1 MRFYADGP
9 NIPDQLLE
17 LRDQG
22 KVVFFCGAGVSK
34 NEKLDN
40 FEELTQA
47 VMDHFDPPESFESY
61 QAFYSRYKEHSIPIL
76 DQVFYFLH
84 QEFGVNEVNQVVAER
99 LSTDKKIAKSHQD
112 ILRISS
118 NLDGI
123 PQVVTT
129 NFDHLFEFYI
139 SVSTPIYEAPSLPN
153 LALTGSVSGI
163 TYLHGKLKSP
173 QDENHD
179 YILSSADFGRAYL
192 SQAWATEFV
201 RSLLENFTVVLLG
214 YQAEDPPIKYLLQ
227 GLHHNNTV
235 KQHSIYALDVEG
247 NNTQSKWRDK
257 GVIPITSIGF
267 PQLWQSI
274 EAWAERADNPRNWR
288 TKTLELAT
296 KKPQELQA
304 FERGKVAHI
313 VHTTAGAKAFRD
325 QKPTPHPEWLCVF
338 DPKCRLAA
346 VAKNFTENTTFD
358 PSETYGLD
366 DDPSHEEIKAKQI
379 KIDEE
384 KNLLHW
390 NTGDIKHTRP
400 LNLTSSYKDMPNR
413 LFALAQW
420 ITFIIDSPITVWWV
434 LKQDKV
440 HSFLLDMLISAV
452 NRNDSLEQQ
461 AKEFWN
467 LAFTYHKRRYFLN
480 SERDSKFDLLDRMKK
495 NNWSDTALRE
505 FEALTTPYISIEQPI
520 GLARANP
527 PNNSWLKIHPYD
539 LAEWKIKGIDI
550 DPEKLNIPAEVLPT
564 VFRILETQLIKQDS
578 LRYVVSEFRLGSPNC
593 YKGREV
599 KGRSYDGDELFN
611 LFLAVFKQ
619 LIKENTLLAKSHV
632 LTWPT
637 NHLKCFE
644 LLKLFAINQKTLF
657 SPEEAYD
664 YLMALDD
671 NVFWDSYVCRE
682 LLFLIMDR
690 YSELS
695 ELQQENLIDKLFMG
709 PNIDPENGMTEEE
722 ITRSICLY
730 IRRLQLGSVIINSK
744 QQKRFE
750 ELSNTLT
757 DWSDEW
763 AQQITA
769 INHGDSYIVSTD
781 DSAEPIKNL
790 PTNEIANSAIAIGNR
805 LVGERVQKKPFIG
818 IVKAT
823 PRKALLAL
831 GHKRRRDE
839 YPYELWE
846 QLIEHISIDIAP
858 REMRF
863 FLAQLSRLPH
873 PVLIK
878 LAYALS
884 RKLQENFNFLIDHYS
899 TSFWVIFDHILSSIQ
914 QEESD
919 LTTKKTSG
927 SYGLAI
933 NSSEGILT
941 EIILQLINQLQ
952 LDYAQGIPEKHKI
965 RLNNLL
971 FLPSIRSENTIA
983 KITHN
988 LTWLSYIDPDW
999 VNEKIIL
1006 LFSLDN
1012 AKAQAAWDGYLTSNN
1027 PWLKKGFAEQIYPL
1041 INELFPTIYD
1051 NEWDKHLSNKAAVIL
1066 VELTLNGSEED
1077 WRVSFDDM
1085 RRCLRLMSEKNIQN
1099 VISRLAQIGQD
1110 DPSDWENK
1118 VIPFIQQ
1125 AWPKEIAFQK
1135 TEFTASW
1142 LSLLEYSEDAFPKIL
1157 KTVHPFLIADQNHT
1171 HLYAFY
1177 RNRDEVPLAQ
1187 LFPKDTLDLLD
1198 KIIIDK
1204 TEIIT
1209 DEIPNILKIII
1220 ESDPSLLNNAK
1231 YKRLIAIIEGS

>member
-22 KVVFFCGAGVSK
+22 KVVFFCGAGVSR
-34 NEKLDN
+34 NEGLDD
-40 FEELTQA
+40 FVQLTQA
-47 VMDHFDPPESFESY
+47 VLDHFDPPVNFNSY
-61 QAFYSRYKEHSIPIL
+61 QTFYSNKKEHGIAIL

-99 LSTDKKIAKSHQD
+99 LSSDKKIAKSHQN

-129 NFDHLFEFYI
+129 NFDHLFELYT
-139 SVSTPIYEAPSLPN
+139 SVSTPTYEAPSLPN

-257 GVIPITSIGF
+257 GVIPIPCNGI
-267 PQLWQSI
+267 PELWSSI
-274 EAWAERADNPRNWR
+274 EAWAERADNPRDWR
-288 TKTLELAT
+288 TKTLDLAT
-296 KKPQELQA
+296 KKPQDLEA
-304 FERGKVAHI
+304 FERGQVAHI
-313 VHTTAGAKAFRD
+313 VHTTAGAKAFST
-325 QKPTPHPEWLCVF
+325 QKPTPPPEWLCVF
-338 DPKCRLAA
+338 DPKCRMAA

-358 PSETYGLD
+358 PSEAYGLD
-366 DDPSHEEIKAKQI
+366 GDPAREEIKSKRI

-400 LNLTSSYKDMPNR
+400 LNLTDSYQDIPNR

-440 HSFLLDMLISAV
+440 HSYLLDMLISAV
-452 NRNDSLEQQ
+452 NRNDSLEEK
-461 AKEFWN
+461 AKQFWN
-467 LAFTYHKRRYFLN
+467 LAFTYHKRQYFLN
-480 SERDSKFDLLDRMKK
+480 SEIDSKFELLDRIKK
-495 NNWSDTALRE
+495 NDWPDTVLRE

-527 PNNSWLKIHPYD
+527 PKNNWVEIHPYD

-578 LRYVVSEFRLGSPNC
+578 LRHVVSEFRSSSPTC
-593 YKGREV
+593 YREREV

-619 LIKENTLLAKSHV
+619 LIQENPLLAKSHV

-637 NHLKCFE
+637 NHSECFE

-657 SPEEAYD
+657 TPEEAFD

-671 NVFWDSYVCRE
+671 QEFWDTNVCRE

-695 ELQQENLIDKLFMG
+695 ESQQKKLIDKLFSG
-709 PNIDPENGMTEEE
+709 PKINPENGMTVEKV
-722 ITRSICLY
+722 TRATCRY
-730 IRRLQLGSVIINSK
+730 IRRLQLGGVKINSI
-744 QQKRFE
+744 QQEKFE
-750 ELSNTLT
+750 ELSSTLP

-763 AQQITA
+763 AQHITQID
-769 INHGDSYIVSTD
+769 NGGSYHVSTD
-781 DSAEPIKNL
+781 ESAGPLEKAPIYS
-790 PTNEIANSAIAIGNR
+790 IADLAIKVGTRDI
-805 LVGERVQKKPFIG
+805 GERVEIKPFIG
-818 IVKAT
+818 LVKKS

-831 GHKRRRDE
+831 GAKRKQNE
-839 YPYELWE
+839 FPFELWE
-846 QLIEHISIDIAP
+846 QLIKYISVDIAP

-863 FLAQLSRLPH
+863 FLARVSTLPVTVLKKHSYSLTQWMEKQRSFLIANHPELFWYLFDQITNAIRCKESNKTRYESAKSFPASNLSGGILAEILLKLIDSLHLEQPQRIPDN
-873 PVLIK
+873 IK
-878 LAYALS
+878 LRLHNLLNLS
-884 RKLQENFNFLIDHYS
+884 PAISNRVICEVTENLYWVSNIDPE
-899 TSFWVIFDHILSSIQ
+899 WVHQ
-914 QEESD
+914 
-919 LTTKKTSG
+919 
-927 SYGLAI
+927 
-933 NSSEGILT
+933 N
-941 EIILQLINQLQ
+941 IICYFQ
-952 LDYAQGIPEKHKI
+952 LDEPQAP
-965 RLNNLL
+965 
-971 FLPSIRSENTIA
+971 
-983 KITHN
+983 
-988 LTWLSYIDPDW
+988 
-999 VNEKIIL
+999 
-1006 LFSLDN
+1006 
-1012 AKAQAAWDGYLTSNN
+1012 AAWKGYIGSNKL
-1027 PWLKKGFAEQIYPL
+1027 WLNKACSQKIYPL
-1041 INELFPTIYD
+1041 IITLFPTIYG
-1051 NEWDKHLSNKAAVIL
+1051 NEWDKNLSNRAAVIL
-1066 VELTLNGSEED
+1066 VELTLNGIEED
-1077 WRVSFDDM
+1077 WKVSFDDM
-1085 RRCLRLMSEKNIQN
+1085 RRCLRHMTLKNIQN
-1099 VISRLAQIGQD
+1099 VISRLKQIGQND
-1110 DPSDWENK
+1110 SSDWEKK
-1118 VIPFIQQ
+1118 VIPFIKQ
-1125 AWPKEIAFQK
+1125 AWPKEKNYQK
-1135 TEFTASW
+1135 PEMTTNW
-1142 LSLLEYSEDAFPKIL
+1142 LYLLATTGVYFPSVL
-1157 KTVHPFLIADQNHT
+1157 NAVSPFLKPIQGFSIPLT
-1171 HLYAFY
+1171 SFY
-1177 RNRDEVPLAQ
+1177 RSKDGTPLAQ

-1198 KIIIDK
+1198 KLIMDTPNIIPYEVPKMLD
-1204 TEIIT
+1204 IIT
-1209 DEIPNILKIII
+1209 
-1220 ESDPSLLNNAK
+1220 ESDPPLLNSAK
-1231 YKRLIAIIEGS
+1231 YKRLIAIIEGG

>member
-304 FERGKVAHI
+304 FERGQIAHI
-313 VHTTAGAKAFRD
+313 VNTTAGAKAFRD
-325 QKPTPHPEWLCVF
+325 QKPTPPPEWLCVF
-338 DPKCRLAA
+338 DPKCRMAA
-346 VAKNFTENTTFD
+346 VAKDLTENMTFD
-358 PSETYGLD
+358 PSKAYGLD
-366 DDPSHEEIKAKQI
+366 DDPSHEEIKEKQI

-390 NTGDIKHTRP
+390 NMGDIKHTRP
-400 LNLTSSYKDMPNR
+400 LNLTSSYKDLPNR

-434 LKQDKV
+434 LKQDRL
-440 HSFLLDMLISAV
+440 HSRLLGMLNSAIKRS
-452 NRNDSLEQQ
+452 NLHLKAHDYWSL
-461 AKEFWN
+461 AID
-467 LAFTYHKRRYFLN
+467 YHQHQYFLEN
-480 SERDSKFDLLDRMKK
+480 KNTLKFSLFRSIRHYG
-495 NNWSDTALRE
+495 WSSSVLND
-505 FEALTTPYISIEQPI
+505 FETLTTPVINIKPPYSDLGRAKPPYESWEHINSFNFVRWEIE
-520 GLARANP
+520 
-527 PNNSWLKIHPYD
+527 
-539 LAEWKIKGIDI
+539 GIDI
-550 DPEKLNIPAEVLPT
+550 GPEKFNVPHETTPQI
-564 VFRILETQLIKQDS
+564 FRILETQLLKQES
-578 LRYVVSEFRLGSPNC
+578 LRNTVHEYPLGSATC
-593 YKGREV
+593 YKERDF
-599 KGRSYDGDELFN
+599 KGHRNHGHELFD
-611 LFLAVFKQ
+611 LFFTTFKQ
-619 LIKENTLLAKSHV
+619 LIESHPKHAKSHV
-632 LTWPT
+632 LSWQTERSEYFSILT
-637 NHLKCFE
+637 
-644 LLKLFAINQKTLF
+644 LFAMNQGSLF
-657 SPEEAYD
+657 SSDEAFD
-664 YLMALDD
+664 CLMTLGDQE
-671 NVFWDSYVCRE
+671 FWDANVCRE

-695 ELQQENLIDKLFMG
+695 ELQQEDLIDKLFMG
-709 PNIDPENGMTEEE
+709 PNTDPENNMTDEEV
-722 ITRSICLY
+722 TRTTCRY
-730 IRRLQLGSVIINSK
+730 VRRLQLGGVKINSK
-744 QQKRFE
+744 QQEKFE
-750 ELSNTLT
+750 ELSNTLS

-763 AQQITA
+763 AQHLTQI
-769 INHGDSYIVSTD
+769 NSGGSYHISTD
-781 DSAEPIKNL
+781 ESASPLEKAPIDS
-790 PTNEIANSAIAIGNR
+790 IADIAIEVGVR
-805 LVGERVQKKPFIG
+805 HIGERVEIKPFIG
-818 IVKAT
+818 LVKKS

-831 GHKRRRDE
+831 GSKRKQNE
-839 YPYELWE
+839 YPFELWE
-846 QLIEHISIDIAP
+846 QLIEHLSVDIKL
-858 REMRF
+858 REMHF
-863 FLAQLSRLPH
+863 FLVQLSNLPDSILRDHSYSLTQWMEKQRSFLVANH
-873 PVLIK
+873 PESFWYLFDQITNAIRCKESNETQYESVKFFSASNLSGRILAGILLKLVDSLNLKPLQCIPDNIK
-878 LAYALS
+878 LRLDNLLH
-884 RKLQENFNFLIDHYS
+884 LQPAISDRVICEITENLYWISNID
-899 TSFWVIFDHILSSIQ
+899 
-914 QEESD
+914 
-919 LTTKKTSG
+919 
-927 SYGLAI
+927 
-933 NSSEGILT
+933 SEWIHQN
-941 EIILQLINQLQ
+941 IIGYFQ
-952 LDYAQGIPEKHKI
+952 LDAPQAP
-965 RLNNLL
+965 
-971 FLPSIRSENTIA
+971 
-983 KITHN
+983 
-988 LTWLSYIDPDW
+988 
-999 VNEKIIL
+999 
-1006 LFSLDN
+1006 
-1012 AKAQAAWDGYLTSNN
+1012 AAWKGYLRSSNQGLN
-1027 PWLKKGFAEQIYPL
+1027 EVCSKKIYPL
-1041 INELFPTIYD
+1041 ITTLFPTIYD
-1051 NEWDKHLSNKAAVIL
+1051 EKWDETLPSQAAVIL

-1099 VISRLAQIGQD
+1099 VINRLAQIGQD

-1125 AWPKEIAFQK
+1125 VWPKEIAFQK